1 MARVYPAAMKLI
13 LTIKWSLAAGALLL
27 LGLAAAPWTVS
38 QTAQIE
44 TLERQIRARA
54 GLALADH
61 GRSVFAV
68 LPRPH
73 IRIYE
78 PQLRDSNGDFTVTA
92 SSLRVDLGFGGLLT
106 GRLDLAR
113 AVLADAV
120 FTFDPAR
127 LPAAV
132 VAATTRPADGLG
144 DLEITRGRVLLR
156 HSGLDQPELAA
167 DDISARL
174 EWSRA
179 GAPLSL
185 TGLARVPAIGEERQ
199 PARFAVWAAQPDR
212 LLNAGTSPVTLRF
225 EDEGLQVVLNGAL
238 TLADKTRFEG
248 QIAASAAS
256 LRTAAGWFGVPMPL
270 PGPYRDA
277 RIRADALFEPGEL
290 ALTNLSLSVDGN
302 ALDGAA
308 SIRFN
313 GPRPSAAATLASA
326 SLDFAPMFED
336 YPAAVANGQWNR
348 EAFPPA
354 RLGAADL
361 DLRLSAKRARLGDIQ
376 LDDAA
381 LSVIL
386 KSGRLDLSIAQARA
400 YSGLARVRAVIAE
413 NEAGLDIRGSLSTE
427 KLDLAPLLW
436 DSVKRQVLTG
446 AASLSASFE
455 TNGASF
461 AELASHLDARGDFS
475 VASGEMFGID
485 LDLAFRRMERRPLS
499 VGADL
504 RSGRTPFDL
513 MSGKFAMAQ
522 GVADIEEGAVR
533 ANQAA
538 LFFSG
543 RANVADRSVDLHA
556 SASRTG
562 PDGKALQF
570 GFALAGPWDEPA
582 VIPDAEGLIR
592 RSNAAAPLL
601 PSAPAPQ
608 N

>member
-1 MARVYPAAMKLI
+1 MKLI
-13 LTIKWSLAAGALLL
+13 LTIKWSVAALVLALV
-27 LGLAAAPWTVS
+27 GLAAAPWTVS
-38 QTAQIE
+38 QTAQINA
-44 TLERQIRARA
+44 LERQIRDRA

-78 PQLRDSNGDFTVTA
+78 PQLRDSNGDFLVSA

-120 FTFDPAR
+120 FTLDPAR
-127 LPAAV
+127 LPETV

-144 DLEITRGRVLLR
+144 DLEITHGKVYLR
-156 HSGLDQPELAA
+156 HAGVERLDLAA
-167 DDISARL
+167 DEISARL

-185 TGLARVPAIGEERQ
+185 AGHARLPAMGEEHQ
-199 PARFAVWAAQPDR
+199 PARFALWAAQPDR
-212 LLNAGTSPVTLRF
+212 LLKAGTSPVTLRF

-238 TLADKTRFEG
+238 TLADRMRFEG
-248 QIAASAAS
+248 QLAASAAS
-256 LRTAAGWFGVPMPL
+256 LRAAAAWFGAPMPL

-277 RIRADALFEPGEL
+277 RLKADATFEPGQLGL
-290 ALTNLSLSVDGN
+290 ANLSLSVDGN

-308 SIRFN
+308 SIRFD
-313 GPRPSAAATLASA
+313 GPRPSAAATLAGA
-326 SLDFAPMFED
+326 SIDFAPMFED
-336 YPAAVANGQWNR
+336 YPGAVANGQWSR
-348 EAFPPA
+348 DSFPPA

-361 DLRLSAKRARLGDIQ
+361 DLRLSAKRARLGDLQ

-386 KSGRLDLSIAQARA
+386 KGGRLDLSIAQARA
-400 YSGLARVRAVIAE
+400 YSGLARARAVIAE
-413 NEAGLDIRGSLSTE
+413 NEAGLDIRGSLSAE

-446 AASLSASFE
+446 AASLAASFE
-455 TNGASF
+455 TGGNSF
-461 AELASHLDARGDFS
+461 AELASRLDARGDFS
-475 VASGEMFGID
+475 VAAGEIFGLD

-499 VGADL
+499 IGADL
-504 RSGRTPFDL
+504 RSGRTPFEL
-513 MSGKFAMAQ
+513 MSGKFNLTQ
-522 GVADIEEGAVR
+522 GVADVEEGAMR
-533 ANQAA
+533 GGPIA

-543 RANVADRSVDLHA
+543 RANVAERAVDLHA
-556 SASRTG
+556 SAHRADS
-562 PDGKALQF
+562 DGKALQF
-570 GFALAGPWDEPA
+570 GFSLAGPWDDPV

-592 RSNAAAPLL
+592 RSDAAAPLL
-601 PSAPAPQ
+601 PAAPPAAAPQ

>member
-1 MARVYPAAMKLI
+1 MKLI
-13 LTIKWSLAAGALLL
+13 LTIKWAVAAVCLLL
-27 LGLAAAPWTVS
+27 IGLAAAPWTVS

-44 TLERQIRARA
+44 ALERQIRDRA
-54 GLALADH
+54 GLSLADH

-78 PQLRDSNGDFTVTA
+78 PQLRDSDGDFVVSA

-120 FTFDPAR
+120 FTLDPAR

-144 DLEITRGRVLLR
+144 DVEITQGKVFLR
-156 HSGLDQPELAA
+156 RHGVERSELAA
-167 DDISARL
+167 DAIAARL

-185 TGLARVPAIGEERQ
+185 TGHARVPAIGEDHQ
-199 PARFAVWAAQPDR
+199 PARFAVWAAQPDK
-212 LLNAGTSPVTLRF
+212 LFNAGTSPVTLRF
-225 EDEGLQVVLNGAL
+225 EDEDLQVVLNGAL
-238 TLADKTRFEG
+238 TLAARTRFEG
-248 QIAASAAS
+248 QVTAAAAS

-277 RIRADALFEPGEL
+277 RIKADATYETGEL
-290 ALTNLSLSVDGN
+290 GLANLSISVDGN

-308 SIRFN
+308 SIRLG

-326 SLDFAPMFED
+326 SIDFAPMFED
-336 YPAAVANGQWNR
+336 YPAAVVNGQWSR
-348 EAFPPA
+348 DAFPPA

-376 LDDAA
+376 LEDAA
-381 LSVIL
+381 VSIIL
-386 KSGRLDLSIAQARA
+386 KGGRLDLSIAQARA
-400 YSGLARVRAVIAE
+400 YAGVARARAVIAE
-413 NEAGLDIRGSLSTE
+413 NDGRLDIRGSLSAE
-427 KLDLAPLLW
+427 KLDIAPLLW
-436 DSVKRQVLTG
+436 DTFKRQVVTG
-446 AASLSASFE
+446 SAGVSASFE
-455 TNGASF
+455 TSGDSF
-461 AELASHLDARGDFS
+461 ADLAARLDSRGDFS
-475 VASGEMFGID
+475 VAAGEIFGLD

-504 RSGRTPFDL
+504 RSGRTPFNL
-513 MSGKFAMAQ
+513 VSGKFNMAQ
-522 GVADIEEGAVR
+522 GVAEVEEGALR
-533 ANQAA
+533 GSQFA
-538 LFFSG
+538 LYFSG
-543 RANVADRSVDLHA
+543 RANVAERSVDLHA
-556 SASRTG
+556 SANHAG
-562 PDGKALQF
+562 AEGGLQF
-570 GFALAGPWDEPA
+570 GFTLAGPWDEPA
-582 VIPDAEGLIR
+582 LVPDAEGLIR

-601 PSAPAPQ
+601 PSTSPPAETPAAPQ

>member
-1 MARVYPAAMKLI
+1 MKLI
-13 LTIKWSLAAGALLL
+13 LTIKWSLAALGLLL
-27 LGLAAAPWTVS
+27 VGLAAAPWTVS

-44 TLERQIRARA
+44 ALERQIRERA
-54 GLALADH
+54 GLALAEH

-78 PQLRDSNGDFTVTA
+78 PQLSDSNGEFSVSA

-120 FTFDPAR
+120 FTLDPAR

-144 DLEITRGRVLLR
+144 DLEITRGKVYLR
-156 HSGLDQPELAA
+156 RPGLERPELAA

-185 TGLARVPAIGEERQ
+185 AGHARVPAMGEEHQ

-225 EDEGLQVVLNGAL
+225 EDEDLQVVLNGAL
-238 TLADKTRFEG
+238 TLSEKTRFEG
-248 QIAASAAS
+248 QLAASAAS

-277 RIRADALFEPGEL
+277 RIRADATFEPGEL
-290 ALTNLSLSVDGN
+290 GLTNLSISVDGN
-302 ALDGAA
+302 SLDGAA
-308 SIRFN
+308 SIRLN

-326 SLDFAPMFED
+326 AIDFAPMFED
-336 YPAAVANGQWNR
+336 YPGAVANGQWNR
-348 EAFPPA
+348 DAFPPA

-361 DLRLSAKRARLGDIQ
+361 DLRLSARRARLGDIQ

-386 KSGRLDLSIAQARA
+386 KSGRLDLSIAQTRA
-400 YSGLARVRAVIAE
+400 YSGLARARAVIAE
-413 NEAGLDIRGSLSTE
+413 NEAGLDIRGSLSAE
-427 KLDLAPLLW
+427 KLDIAPLLW
-436 DSVKRQVLTG
+436 DSVKRQILTG
-446 AASLSASFE
+446 GAGLSTSFE
-455 TNGASF
+455 TSGNSF
-461 AELASHLDARGDFS
+461 ADLAAHLDARGDFS
-475 VASGEMFGID
+475 VASGEIFGLD
-485 LDLAFRRMERRPLS
+485 LDLAFRRMERNPLS

-513 MSGKFAMAQ
+513 MSGKFNMSQ
-522 GVADIEEGAVR
+522 GVADVEEGAVR
-533 ANQAA
+533 GGQIA

-556 SASRTG
+556 TANRAGS
-562 PDGKALQF
+562 DGKALQF
-570 GFALAGPWDEPA
+570 GFNLAGPWDDPA
-582 VIPDAEGLIR
+582 VAPDAEGLIR
-592 RSNAAAPLL
+592 RSDAAAPLL
-601 PSAPAPQ
+601 PSAAPTPTPQ